1 MKALKLLLVL
11 AVCVMATGCVNRMP
25 NDDIIAEALK
35 CERVGLP
42 WKPIYNYDGT
52 VKLVNCTPINQM
64 DIFKPRS

>member
-35 CERVGLP
+35 CEKVNLP
-42 WKPIYNYDGT
+42 WKSIYNYDGT
-52 VKLVNCTPINQM
+52 VKMVICTNNNQM
-64 DIFKPRS
+64 DVFRTRY

>member
-1 MKALKLLLVL
+1 MNALKLLLVL

-52 VKLVNCTPINQM
+52 VKMVNCTPINQM
-64 DIFKPRS
+64 DIFKARS

>member
-52 VKLVNCTPINQM
+52 VKMVNCTPINHA
-64 DIFKPRS
+64 DIFKARS